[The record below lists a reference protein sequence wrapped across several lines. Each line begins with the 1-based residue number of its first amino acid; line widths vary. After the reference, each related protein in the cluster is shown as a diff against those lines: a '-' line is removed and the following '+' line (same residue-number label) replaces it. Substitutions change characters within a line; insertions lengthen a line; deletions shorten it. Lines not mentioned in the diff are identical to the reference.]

1 MAIGYR
7 ACESSLPSYSPQG
20 FHFFLYKIN
29 IPETLWCLCHTLV
42 LLSIWSIYV
51 SSGVSSDVLLSPLVA
66 DAL

>member
-7 ACESSLPSYSPQG
+7 ACESSLLSLFVFYIQNQCFRDTVVPVPY
-20 FHFFLYKIN
+20 
-29 IPETLWCLCHTLV
+29 TLV
-42 LLSIWSIYV
+42 LLTIWSIYV